1 MTLFQK
7 LIIILVVSLGTMI
20 TRFTPFIL
28 FPSGKETPK
37 YVKYLGTV
45 LPAAVFGLLVVYSL
59 KDVHVLTGTHGIPEM
74 LASLVVI
81 GLYYWRKEMLLPI
94 AGGTIFYMVL
104 VQCVVK

>member
-28 FPSGKETPK
+28 FSAGKETPK

-45 LPAAVFGLLVVYSL
+45 LPAAVFGVCR
-59 KDVHVLTGTHGIPEM
+59 
-74 LASLVVI
+74 AS
-81 GLYYWRKEMLLPI
+81 
-94 AGGTIFYMVL
+94 A
-104 VQCVVK
+104 Q

>member
-7 LIIILVVSLGTMI
+7 LIIIFVVSVGTMI

-28 FPSGKETPK
+28 FPAGKETPK

-81 GLYYWRKEMLLPI
+81 GLYYWRKDMLLPI
-94 AGGTIFYMVL
+94 AGGTIFYMFL
-104 VQCVVK
+104 VQCVL

>member
-7 LIIILVVSLGTMI
+7 LIIISVVSVGTMI

-28 FPSGKETPK
+28 FPAGKETPK

-81 GLYYWRKEMLLPI
+81 GLYYWRKDMLLPI
-94 AGGTIFYMVL
+94 AGGTIFYMFL
-104 VQCVVK
+104 VQCVL

>member
-7 LIIILVVSLGTMI
+7 LIIISVVSVGTMI

-28 FPSGKETPK
+28 FPAGKETPK
-37 YVKYLGTV
+37 YVKYLGSV

-81 GLYYWRKEMLLPI
+81 GLYYWRKDMLLPI
-94 AGGTIFYMVL
+94 AGGTIFYMFL
-104 VQCVVK
+104 VQCVL